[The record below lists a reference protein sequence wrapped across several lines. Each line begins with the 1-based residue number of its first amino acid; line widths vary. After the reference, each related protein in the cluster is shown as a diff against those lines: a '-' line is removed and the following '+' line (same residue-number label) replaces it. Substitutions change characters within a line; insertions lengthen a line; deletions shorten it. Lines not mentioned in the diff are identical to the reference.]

1 MRTRRPLC
9 LRLDGADEPSW
20 LRTDLFHGRGLVDF
34 VVIPLC
40 TADGLVS
47 AASFSTTRAQ
57 GFTDQE
63 RAALIRLMPALR
75 NACELLTQR
84 RVERTLLD
92 TYVGAATARRV
103 MAGRIRRGDLETLE
117 AGLMVCDLRGFTAL
131 SNRLP
136 GERVLELLNAY
147 FDCVVPAIGQAGG
160 EVIKFMGDAVLA
172 FFHGESP
179 EASCAA
185 ALSGAVAALDGLDR
199 FSAPDAELNTGIA
212 LHYGEVGYGNIGSGQ
227 RLDFTVIG
235 PDVNLVS
242 RIQSVCS
249 ATGAPLLMS
258 ERFATLIGPAAS
270 VAIGS
275 HSAAGL
281 RRADC
286 ALRAVRLHC
295 RPSTGDWRSG
305 TAMSSVADSLPER
318 QRASAATLLVAGIV
332 LATLTE
338 AIAGTALSL
347 GRADIIG
354 DTHTTPDEFAWLD
367 VGYTTLKFIGFM
379 TAAPC
384 SAASAHAAC
393 SLRQHSSWAVP
404 ALGPRPPTASTCWLP
419 CAPCRDFPAACCWL
433 LDRRRSSWP
442 FRNAVSRCCKRCS
455 PSAPWWRRQAS
466 RRRCR
471 AG

>member
-1 MRTRRPLC
+1 M
-9 LRLDGADEPSW
+9 
-20 LRTDLFHGRGLVDF
+20 
-34 VVIPLC
+34 
-40 TADGLVS
+40 
-47 AASFSTTRAQ
+47 RAQ

-92 TYVGAATARRV
+92 TYVGAATARHV

-117 AGLMVCDLRGFTAL
+117 AGLMICDLRGFTAL

-179 EASCAA
+179 AASCAA
-185 ALSGAVAALDGLDR
+185 ALSGAVAALDGLGR

-258 ERFATLIGPAAS
+258 ERFATLIEPAAS

-275 HSAAGL
+275 HL
-281 RRADC
+281 
-286 ALRAVRLHC
+286 
-295 RPSTGDWRSG
+295 
-305 TAMSSVADSLPER
+305 LPGFVEP
-318 QRASAATLLVAGIV
+318 
-332 LATLTE
+332 
-338 AIAGTALSL
+338 TALYALS
-347 GRADIIG
+347 
-354 DTHTTPDEFAWLD
+354 
-367 VGYTTLKFIGFM
+367 GFM
-379 TAAPC
+379 GG
-384 SAASAHAAC
+384 H
-393 SLRQHSSWAVP
+393 
-404 ALGPRPPTASTCWLP
+404 
-419 CAPCRDFPAACCWL
+419 
-433 LDRRRSSWP
+433 
-442 FRNAVSRCCKRCS
+442 
-455 PSAPWWRRQAS
+455 RQAIGG
-466 RRRCR
+466 
-471 AG
+471 AGQP